1 MPKQVAPRPK
11 TALWDGLKPRLR
23 AARHEPTLAERKLW
37 SVVRN
42 NKLGVKFRQ
51 QHPVDSFYVDF
62 HCVEAGL
69 AIELDGSIHD
79 QQVEEDLERQL
90 FIEANNIR
98 VLRFTNDDVLTNLSK
113 VINKIRE
120 ALTNGSSQPLSRFW
134 RGVSFPGRTG

>member
-1 MPKQVAPRPK
+1 MPRQVAPRPK
-11 TALWDGLKPRLR
+11 TSLWDGLKPRLR
-23 AARHEPTLAERKLW
+23 AARHEPTQAERKLW

-62 HCVEAGL
+62 YCVEAGI

-79 QQVEEDLERQL
+79 EQGEEDHERQL

-98 VLRFTNDDVLTNLSK
+98 VLRFTNDDVLNNLSK
-113 VINKIRE
+113 VIKTIHE
-120 ALTNGSSQPLSRFW
+120 ALTNGAS
-134 RGVSFPGRTG
+134 

>member
-1 MPKQVAPRPK
+1 MPRQVAPRPK

-23 AARHEPTLAERKLW
+23 AARHEPTPAERKLW

-42 NKLGVKFRQ
+42 NKLGVKFRL

-62 HCVEAGL
+62 YCVEAGL

-79 QQVEEDLERQL
+79 EQVEADHERQL

-98 VLRFTNDDVLTNLSK
+98 VLRFNNDEVFKSLPK
-113 VINKIRE
+113 VIATIRR
-120 ALTNGSSQPLSRFW
+120 AIADGAS
-134 RGVSFPGRTG
+134 